1 MTDRGMLD
9 RPEQKDMGDLVA
21 ELEELAEDA
30 STPARR
36 EQIEETIE
44 MAHQVQ
50 SAGTFGRIIRGFDR
64 ADMAE
69 AFLGSVV
76 FGIPMI
82 IEGGSLEVG
91 SFIATHPAYMF
102 GTLALGIVTVIGL
115 LYVADIQHVIVHRP
129 FFGLVPR
136 RLVGVL
142 GISFATALVLM
153 TGWGRVDWAT
163 PWVAFSQILF
173 VFVGMAIGAA
183 LGDIL
188 PGS

>member
-1 MTDRGMLD
+1 MTDRGQ
-9 RPEQKDMGDLVA
+9 PEHEEPVDMQDLVA
-21 ELEELAEDA
+21 ELEELAETA
-30 STPARR
+30 PTAARR
-36 EQIEETIE
+36 EEIE
-44 MAHQVQ
+44 MMIEIAYQIQ
-50 SAGTFGRIIRGFDR
+50 PTGTFGRLIRGFDR

-91 SFIATHPAYMF
+91 AFIATHPIYMIS
-102 GTLALGIVTVIGL
+102 TLLLGVATVIGL
-115 LYVADIQHVIVHRP
+115 LYVADIQHVVVHRP
-129 FFGLVPR
+129 FFGVIPR

-142 GISFATALVLM
+142 GISFGTAFVLM
-153 TGWGRVDWAT
+153 TGWGRVDWST
-163 PWVAFSQILF
+163 PWIAFSQILF